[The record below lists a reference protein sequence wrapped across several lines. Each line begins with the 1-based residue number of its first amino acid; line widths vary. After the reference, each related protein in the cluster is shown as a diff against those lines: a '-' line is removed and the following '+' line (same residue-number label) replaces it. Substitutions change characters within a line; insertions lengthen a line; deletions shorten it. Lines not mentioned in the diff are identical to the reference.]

1 MNEIPRREILRYLGI
16 RDRSFHSEDPLIDK
30 CADTLFNTCHPMSV
44 SRTFPLFWK
53 DGFPVVE
60 GTVLES
66 RNLSRNLKGCEE
78 VILMACTLGLEAD
91 RLIHR
96 AEIRSMAEASILQAC
111 GAAMIEAYCDEI
123 NQSLIDD
130 ARKRGMYA
138 RPRYSPGYGD
148 LDLSYQTL
156 VFRLLDPLKN
166 IRVSLNDQFLMVP
179 TKSVTAFIGLSSHE
193 EPCILQGCEVCD
205 RQTSCAYSRKGD
217 L

>member
-16 RDRSFHSEDPLIDK
+16 RDGSFNPEDPLIDK
-30 CADTLFNTCHPMSV
+30 CANSLFTACHPMSV
-44 SRTFPLFWK
+44 TRTFPLSWK

-78 VILMACTLGLEAD
+78 VILMACTLGMEAD

-123 NQSLIDD
+123 NQSFIED
-130 ARKRGMYA
+130 AKKRGMYA

-156 VFRLLDPLKN
+156 MFHLLDPLKH
-166 IRVSLNDQFLMVP
+166 IRVSLNDQYLMVP
-179 TKSVTAFIGLSSHE
+179 TKSVTALIGLSSHE

-205 RQTSCAYSRKGD
+205 RQNSCAYSRKGD

>member
-16 RDRSFHSEDPLIDK
+16 RNGSFDPNDPLIDK
-30 CADTLFNTCHPMSV
+30 CADALFTACHPKSV
-44 SRTFPLFWK
+44 CRTFPLSWNG
-53 DGFPVVE
+53 GFPVVE

-78 VILMACTLGLEAD
+78 VILMACTLGTEAD
-91 RLIHR
+91 RLVRR

-111 GAAMIEAYCDEI
+111 GAAMIEAYCDEV
-123 NQSLIDD
+123 NQTLIED
-130 ARKRGMYA
+130 AQSRGMYA

-156 VFRLLDPLKN
+156 VFRLLNPLKN
-166 IRVSLNDQFLMVP
+166 IRVSLSEQFLMVP
-179 TKSVTAFIGLSSHE
+179 TKSVTAIIGLSTHE

-205 RQTSCAYSRKGD
+205 RQESCAYSRKGD